1 MNGLWNN
8 RNAVVLLGA
17 NLFASIG
24 MGILSLGVAWLLV
37 DRQGGE
43 KLLGIVMIAT
53 TILLFLTAP
62 LIGVMIDR
70 FSRRNI
76 MRGNQWFVLL
86 LVTPIAVSA
95 SINQGLA
102 TWQLV
107 LLYVVS
113 VAYYGVHY
121 PNMLAYVQQLFD
133 KGKHGSMNGLLEV
146 QSQSASM
153 IAGGVGGVLF
163 QFIEPSR
170 VLLVV
175 ALGSLISLSLIHNLP
190 KDQPF
195 KIKKVDQVP
204 KVTERNVGLTF
215 IKQNLAFSLVILSLL
230 IPFVTLMVGNYLRPV
245 YLNQTLQV
253 DASIYGYT
261 NMLYSL
267 GACMAGVFVT
277 WLFAR
282 FGPWAAVIVSVG
294 FYTSS
299 LFFIALIQFVPL
311 FLLLQLFQG
320 LGNAGSRICKQTIMM
335 ARIDNSRIGRV
346 NGVFDAIGM
355 GVRVILLLLFTV
367 SMDWFS
373 TQLAFLSMAIISS
386 GAILMIIANRSQLAF
401 GLKRNTQSK
410 PVRGAS

>member
-1 MNGLWNN
+1 MNGFWKD
-8 RNAVVLLGA
+8 RNAVLLVGA

-24 MGILSLGVAWLLV
+24 MGILSLGVAWLIV
-37 DRQGGE
+37 DRQGGD

-62 LIGVMIDR
+62 SIGVMIDR

-76 MRGNQWFVLL
+76 MKGNQWFVLL
-86 LVTPIAVSA
+86 LVTPIAMYG

-102 TWQLV
+102 TWQLI

-113 VAYYGVHY
+113 VAYYGVYY

-175 ALGSLISLSLIHNLP
+175 TLGSLISLSLIHNLP

-230 IPFVTLMVGNYLRPV
+230 TPFVTLMVGNYLRPV

-277 WLFAR
+277 WMFAR
-282 FGPWAAVIVSVG
+282 FGPWAAAIVSVG

-299 LFFIALIQFVPL
+299 LFFIALVPIVPL
-311 FLLLQLFQG
+311 FLLLQVVQG

-355 GVRVILLLLFTV
+355 GIRVIFLLVFTV
-367 SMDWFS
+367 SMDWFNA
-373 TQLAFLSMAIISS
+373 QLAFLCMAVLSS
-386 GAILMIIANRSQLAF
+386 GALLVIIANRSKLAF
-401 GLKRNTQSK
+401 KIRKNSNAQPIK
-410 PVRGAS
+410 GAS

>member
-1 MNGLWNN
+1 MRGIWKD
-8 RNAVVLLGA
+8 RNAALLIVA

-37 DRQGGE
+37 DRQGGD
-43 KLLGIVMIAT
+43 KLLGIVMVVT

-62 LIGVMIDR
+62 SIGVMIDR

-76 MRGNQWFVLL
+76 MKGNQWFVLL
-86 LVTPIAVSA
+86 LVTPIAVA
-95 SINQGLA
+95 GLINQGLA
-102 TWQLV
+102 TWQLI

-133 KGKHGSMNGLLEV
+133 KGRHGSINGLLEV
-146 QSQSASM
+146 QSQAASM
-153 IAGGVGGVLF
+153 IAGGIGGVLF

-175 ALGSLISLSLIHNLP
+175 AFGSLISLCLIHKLP
-190 KDQPF
+190 KDRT
-195 KIKKVDQVP
+195 IKRVAQTVKVP
-204 KVTERNVGLTF
+204 ERNVGLTF
-215 IKQNLAFSLVILSLL
+215 MKQNLAFSLVILSLL

-245 YLNQTLQV
+245 YLNQTLQF

-267 GACMAGVFVT
+267 GACMAGMFVT

-282 FGPWAAVIVSVG
+282 FGPWAAAIVSVG
-294 FYTSS
+294 FYTGS
-299 LFFIALIQFVPL
+299 LFIIALVPIVPL

-335 ARIDNSRIGRV
+335 ARIDNSQIGRV

-355 GVRVILLLLFTV
+355 GVRVILLLVFTV
-367 SMDWFS
+367 SMDWFNM
-373 TQLAFLSMAIISS
+373 QLAFLCMAVLTS
-386 GAILMIIANRSQLAF
+386 GALLMIIANRSQLAF
-401 GLKRNTQSK
+401 KIRKDSNAQPIK
-410 PVRGAS
+410 WAS